1 MMNKLNQNST
11 TRGIQFRV
19 ASALCLT
26 LMLACVKGLDGTVP
40 AGQIAFYRSSV
51 MLLPMLAWIM
61 WERRGAEV
69 FRLSQLKRHL
79 PRGVSGSIAMFLSFA
94 TLACLP
100 LADAVLL
107 GYAAPLIA
115 VVLGRALLDERV
127 PGYRWT
133 AAIAGAAGVTVA
145 LLPHLDAWSR
155 PVQFSAIGLLGIGA
169 GLGAAL
175 FSALSTIQIRSLAVT
190 EPPEAIVFYYTMT
203 TGVLGAASICFGW
216 VVPDMHQLMLLML
229 AGVFGGGANIFMAQ
243 SLRHAHVSVTAP
255 FEYTTLAWSALLSW
269 SMFDQVPGGPLLAGG
284 AIVAASGLYAY
295 WSESRATRDRPIIA
309 APAARPPSRTQFN
322 AGQAICRQETSR

>member
-1 MMNKLNQNST
+1 MMNKLSHNST
-11 TRGIQFRV
+11 TRAIQLRV

-79 PRGVSGSIAMFLSFA
+79 PRGVSGTIAMFLSFA

-107 GYAAPLIA
+107 GYTAPLIA
-115 VVLGRALLDERV
+115 IVLGRVLLDERV
-127 PGYRWT
+127 LAHRWM
-133 AAIAGAAGVTVA
+133 AAIVGAAGVTIA
-145 LLPHLDAWSR
+145 LLPHLDAWDGPAQLSGT
-155 PVQFSAIGLLGIGA
+155 GLLGIGA

-190 EPPEAIVFYYTMT
+190 EPPGAIVFYYTMT

-216 VVPDMHQLMLLML
+216 VMPDMHQLMLLML
-229 AGVFGGGANIFMAQ
+229 AGMFGGGANIFMAQ

-269 SMFDQVPGGPLLAGG
+269 SMFDLVPGGPLLAGG
-284 AIVAASGLYAY
+284 VVVAASGLYAY

-309 APAARPPSRTQFN
+309 VSTAQSPSRTY
-322 AGQAICRQETSR
+322 